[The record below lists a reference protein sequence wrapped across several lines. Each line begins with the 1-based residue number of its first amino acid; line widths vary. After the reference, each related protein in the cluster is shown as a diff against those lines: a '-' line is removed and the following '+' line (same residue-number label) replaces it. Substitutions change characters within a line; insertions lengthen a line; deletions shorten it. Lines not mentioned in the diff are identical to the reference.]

1 MSGPRGRHAAG
12 GVRSCIHEFPEKI
25 QIFRRRRGH
34 YCPCGGVASHKTFS
48 FRTDKGGLPL
58 HSAGRAG
65 HAGGHGV
72 YAFRHADPIEE
83 TLLINEN
90 SDGLILKQLRYRTYG
105 AGLPYLASEGRFR
118 EENGWFIL
126 DDMDRRFREVSIR
139 NGVINNGTITVG
151 NTLYR
156 LPDLMPLGSELRL
169 YIAPLYRG
177 FWMKKEMR

>member
-1 MSGPRGRHAAG
+1 MLPAESVPVFMNFLKKYRYSVAVVVITVLAAEWLLTRPFLFG
-12 GVRSCIHEFPEKI
+12 QTKEGFLFI
-25 QIFRRRRGH
+25 QRAEPGMPVVMA
-34 YCPCGGVASHKTFS
+34 YM
-48 FRTDKGGLPL
+48 
-58 HSAGRAG
+58 HSAMRT
-65 HAGGHGV
+65 
-72 YAFRHADPIEE
+72 PIEE

-139 NGVINNGTITVG
+139 NGVINNGTLTVG

-156 LPDLMPLGSELRL
+156 LPNLMPLGSELRL